1 MRPPA
6 AKLSDPRRSVGFV
19 ITGEVSAVAQL
30 CAAVDALLAE
40 PVDGLAARE
49 LASLIESVEVQRR
62 RLEAVDQKLLA
73 GAWSAH
79 LPAELGRAGLADV
92 LSCLLRVDVREARAR
107 VTRATDLGPRCSL
120 TGEPLEPVLPV
131 AAEAVGAGVVS
142 GEQVDVIVACL
153 EKIPPTAPAAAWPIA
168 EKLLVQAARFEGP
181 RQLRRTAAELLARLD
196 PDGVEPAEDQ
206 ADRRRGFTLVKRPDG
221 TSVPRGS
228 WTAETTAL
236 WEAILDSLAAPQPSD
251 ADGSRDDR
259 SAAQRRHDAMAEAA
273 GRLLRSGAL
282 PAAGGIP
289 VTVLAT
295 TTIGELTAAAGYTP
309 APPPAAGEPED
320 QTGDDRSGRVSFT
333 SLAEAAG
340 LDPAGL
346 LTADTAGLA
355 LLGHGQLVSAK
366 ALLT

>member
-168 EKLLVQAARFEGP
+168 ERVLVEAARFEGP

-196 PDGVEPAEDQ
+196 PDGIEPAED
-206 ADRRRGFTLVKRPDG
+206 
-221 TSVPRGS
+221 
-228 WTAETTAL
+228 
-236 WEAILDSLAAPQPSD
+236 
-251 ADGSRDDR
+251 
-259 SAAQRRHDAMAEAA
+259 A
-273 GRLLRSGAL
+273 GRTPPRVHPGQE
-282 PAAGGIP
+282 AGRHLGPPGVVDGRDHRP
-289 VTVLAT
+289 V
-295 TTIGELTAAAGYTP
+295 GGDPRFAGR
-309 APPPAAGEPED
+309 PPAL
-320 QTGDDRSGRVSFT
+320 GR
-333 SLAEAAG
+333 G
-340 LDPAGL
+340 RHPG
-346 LTADTAGLA
+346 
-355 LLGHGQLVSAK
+355 
-366 ALLT
+366 